1 MPVAYERQRTLL
13 TRSSNTRT
21 LSHPRS
27 SSNAVMITF
36 TFISSF
42 ILEKNFSELFF
53 GRSSTAHG
61 MRDEENEVFGS
72 RKIGGKFNVA
82 KFRFFV
88 LVVIRFMSSLTAAVY
103 RMETRCRVGNIHNGW
118 RACRKSFTSVIRKR
132 IWLFSLKVGCKIEIA
147 NF

>member
-1 MPVAYERQRTLL
+1 MPVAYERQRTL

-82 KFRFFV
+82 KFRFFFV
-88 LVVIRFMSSLTAAVY
+88 HDVIRFMSSLTAAVY
-103 RMETRCRVGNIHNGW
+103 RMETRCWQHSQW
-118 RACRKSFTSVIRKR
+118 LKSLSEEFYKCYQ
-132 IWLFSLKVGCKIEIA
+132 KA
-147 NF
+147 NLTFLLESRM